1 MIFSALHLLKTAV
14 EDGSCLVRTELVVA
28 LQHIV
33 MAFERNFVNACRSFV
48 DAEDKNVDA
57 TDNSSSASF
66 TLNTLSPNN
75 INQHQSNQHLKTP
88 SPGPKRTPS
97 SMHSS
102 MSSPAL
108 DRMGIAS
115 NRSSGSLSS
124 MGKLSS
130 SLPSVG
136 TTVYDKVYRAI
147 EFLSTDP
154 HHGVS
159 GMAQA
164 LVVYLRQKVKSRDAL
179 SRPSLSIPAPLFNE
193 SLSAAST
200 ASEPSSPA
208 AAAAKHSTPPPSS
221 GSDGKPSVATIK
233 EEDTASVVQPSTPDG
248 NSGLRK
254 RARTP
259 NSSTHPRLAKGGSTG
274 NGHWSLGKK

>member
-1 MIFSALHLLKTAV
+1 MKTAV

-48 DAEDKNVDA
+48 DAEDKNVDS

-66 TLNTLSPNN
+66 TLNTLMSPNTV
-75 INQHQSNQHLKTP
+75 NQHQSNQHFKTP

-108 DRMGIAS
+108 DKMGIAS

-274 NGHWSLGKK
+274 NEKWPLNEKYV